1 MPIDQ
6 TARDRLIE
14 QHLDY
19 VRALAIQLR
28 NEIGASALQLEELV
42 AYGSR
47 GLVEAAQRYDPS
59 RGVAF
64 STFAYYRIRGAIFDG
79 LRQTGWLS
87 RSQWGRFAA
96 ASNEYLGN
104 LGDRQAP
111 DQPTSRA
118 GPAVAELGQALGD
131 LATIFLT
138 SMSSATREDL
148 PDGAQADA
156 ATRLEREQLAMLL
169 REAVERLPG
178 KERHLIEL
186 HYFEDL
192 TLEEA
197 GRQMGISK
205 SWSSRLH
212 ARAIRLLAEALRAR
226 GAV

>member
-6 TARDRLIE
+6 TSRDRLIE
-14 QHLDY
+14 EHLDY
-19 VRALAIQLR
+19 VRALAIQLK
-28 NEIGASALQLEELV
+28 NEIGGSTLQLEELV

-59 RGVAF
+59 RGAAF

-79 LRQTGWLS
+79 LRQTGWLG

-104 LGDRQAP
+104 LGERQAP
-111 DQPTSRA
+111 AEAAHQSR
-118 GPAVAELGQALGD
+118 PALDELGQALGD
-131 LATIFLT
+131 LTTIFLT
-138 SMSSATREDL
+138 SMSF
-148 PDGAQADA
+148 PDAAQPDA
-156 ATRLEREQLAMLL
+156 ATRLEREQLAVLL
-169 REAVERLPG
+169 REAIERLPG

-226 GAV
+226 GTF

>member
-1 MPIDQ
+1 MTIDQ
-6 TARDRLIE
+6 TSRNRLIE
-14 QHLDY
+14 EHLDY
-19 VRALAIQLR
+19 VRALAIQLK
-28 NEIGASALQLEELV
+28 NEIGGSKLQLEELV

-59 RGVAF
+59 RGAAF

-79 LRQTGWLS
+79 LRQTGWLG
-87 RSQWGRFAA
+87 RSQWARFAA

-104 LGDRQAP
+104 LGER
-111 DQPTSRA
+111 RA
-118 GPAVAELGQALGD
+118 PAVATSQSGPALDELGQALGD
-131 LATIFLT
+131 LTTIFLT
-138 SMSSATREDL
+138 SMSSATRDDL
-148 PDGAQADA
+148 PDAAQPDA
-156 ATRLEREQLAMLL
+156 ATRLEREQLAVLL
-169 REAVERLPG
+169 REALERLPG